1 MPENKY
7 VSALSL
13 RWLTP
18 FYDRLVEGPMSVARM
33 RKDLLA
39 QMGDLSGK
47 SVLDVGSGTG
57 TFAILM
63 QCAFPHAQV
72 TGLDGDPQIIEI
84 ARSKA
89 AQAGLDIRFSE
100 AMSFAMPYPDRSF
113 DVVVTTLML
122 HHLSKQA
129 KQDTAREMFRVLR
142 PGGALFG
149 IDFAEVR
156 GPVGRAFKPVTR
168 SFERIAENL
177 DGFLPVMFAEAGF
190 CDYAELR
197 RYVFGSLASFRGFKP
212 AS

>member
-47 SVLDVGSGTG
+47 SILDVGSGTG

-63 QCAFPHAQV
+63 QRAFPTAHVA
-72 TGLDGDPQIIEI
+72 GLDGDPQIIEI

-122 HHLSKQA
+122 HHLTRQA
-129 KQDTAREMFRVLR
+129 KQDTAKEMFRVLR
-142 PGGALFG
+142 PGGTLFG
-149 IDFAEVR
+149 IDFAEAR
-156 GPVGRAFKPVTR
+156 GPVGRALKPVTR
-168 SFERIAENL
+168 TFERVAENL
-177 DGFLPVMFAEAGF
+177 DGFLPVMFTQAGF
-190 CDYAELR
+190 QQYVEMR
-197 RYVFGSLASFRGFKP
+197 RYIFGSLASFRGLRP
-212 AS
+212 A